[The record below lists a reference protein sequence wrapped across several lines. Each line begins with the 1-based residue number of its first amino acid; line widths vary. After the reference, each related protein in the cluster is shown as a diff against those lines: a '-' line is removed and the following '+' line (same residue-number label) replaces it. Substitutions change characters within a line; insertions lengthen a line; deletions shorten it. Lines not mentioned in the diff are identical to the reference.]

1 MNPYTELITRYIN
14 GELSAAEKTAFET
27 QLTTNTELKTEYD
40 LQLKVVEGIK
50 RLGLKNQLASSFSA
64 VKTRKIIAKAVIGTL
79 LILTALGVFLLVR
92 HHSTKSPEQMM
103 YELNEAEN
111 PNSSP
116 SDTAVS
122 QVNYP
127 LNEAG
132 YPTWSQADKSLAS
145 QIFRINSKR
154 DTIIETRQGIVLAV
168 PAGAFKTI
176 KGITAN
182 GVVDLEIKEALT
194 AADIM
199 KAGLSTMS
207 NDRLLETGGMFY
219 INAHEGKNNLSID
232 PEKPLNVNVPVNN
245 AKPDMMLFKGERQEN
260 GNINWV
266 EPKPMKRRLSTL
278 DMAKLDLYPDGF
290 LDTLKKMGFNIKNKK
305 LTDSIYYSYSGYCAI
320 RETAGDTPTSTIRSE
335 SDSVITTTTMP
346 IVRNPISPG
355 SYTSRII
362 SRHTQNDTVSTSPP
376 ATNKGNCEIDPSR
389 VRAIWNKTFNRTI
402 LATKAFEE
410 RLKVIFKT
418 CDSRVFNLY
427 VNNLDKNL
435 YEVDSMAA
443 RLLSGGLK
451 NTFLGFYARKDG
463 GVDISDVQNK
473 ELQHYFEKKRSAYT
487 QAITETLQ
495 KLYDSENVQ
504 DQAAAKQILQHQDD
518 ETIRNSATF
527 AQEFSLNLNEAYKQL
542 GMPTF
547 RASIRTSTNTY
558 ASLTSGN
565 YLSAP
570 VIITGWCNVDRYTL
584 DATRNRTSLNFK
596 DNFSGKKANIAYK
609 PVSVSVTDYTSY
621 DRVVCYMIPDKLSSF
636 QTISYSGDR
645 FKQTLNELMAYSIV
659 TIGFKGEKRFYS
671 EVKQAQPQAYQ
682 LNLKAIE
689 PAALDLFLNKSFPLN
704 QAVDLSKDLNY
715 QLFDMKESKRQYTI
729 AQRESLR
736 YRILPVVLP
745 CANPV
750 FKSVLQ

>member
-1 MNPYTELITRYIN
+1 MNPYTELITGYIN
-14 GELSAAEKTAFET
+14 GELSAAEKAAFET

-64 VKTRKIIAKAVIGTL
+64 VKTKKMIAKAVIGTL
-79 LILTALGVFLLVR
+79 LILAALGVFLLIR
-92 HHSTKSPEQMM
+92 YHGTKSPGQVM
-103 YELNEAEN
+103 YELNEAGN
-111 PNSSP
+111 PNFSP
-116 SDTAVS
+116 SDTTVS

-132 YPTWSQADKSLAS
+132 HPNWSQADKNLAS
-145 QIFRINSKR
+145 QIFRLNAKR
-154 DTIIETRQGIVLAV
+154 DTIIETRQGIVLAI
-168 PAGAFKTI
+168 PAGAFKTT
-176 KGITAN
+176 KGATAS

-207 NDRLLETGGMFY
+207 NDLLLETGGMFY

-232 PEKPLNVNVPVNN
+232 LEKPLNVNVPVNN
-245 AKPDMMLFKGERQEN
+245 AKPDMMLFKGERQAN

-266 EPKPMKRRLSTL
+266 DPKPMKRRLSTL
-278 DMAKLDLYPDGF
+278 DMANLDLYPGGF
-290 LDTLKKMGFNIKNKK
+290 LDTLKKMGFNVKNKK

-320 RETAGDTPTSTIRSE
+320 RETSGDTPTSIIRSE
-335 SDSVITTTTMP
+335 SDAVTTTVP
-346 IVRNPISPG
+346 VVRDPISPV
-355 SYTSRII
+355 SSSSRII
-362 SRHTQNDTVSTSPP
+362 SRHAKSDTVATSPP
-376 ATNKGNCEIDPSR
+376 AINKGNCEIDPSR
-389 VRAIWNKTFNRTI
+389 VRAIWNNTFNHTI

-435 YEVDSMAA
+435 YEADSMAA
-443 RLLSGGLK
+443 WLLSGGLK
-451 NTFLGFYARKDG
+451 TAFLDFYARKDG
-463 GVDISDVQNK
+463 GVDISDAQNK
-473 ELQHYFEKKRSAYT
+473 ELQNYFEKKHSAYT

-495 KLYDSENVQ
+495 KLYDSENAQ
-504 DQAAAKQILQHQDD
+504 NQAAAKQILQHQND
-518 ETIRNSATF
+518 ETIRSSATF
-527 AQEFSLNLNEAYKQL
+527 AQEFKLNLNEAYKQL

-547 RASIRTSTNTY
+547 PASIRTSTNTY

-570 VIITGWCNVDRYTL
+570 LIVTGWCNVDRYAL

-609 PVSVSVTDYTSY
+609 PVSVTVADYTSY

-636 QTISYSGDR
+636 QTMNYSGDR
-645 FKQTLNELMAYSIV
+645 FKQTFNELLAYSIV

-715 QLFDMKESKRQYTI
+715 QLFDMKESKRQYAI

-750 FKSVLQ
+750 FKSELQ

>member
-27 QLTTNTELKTEYD
+27 QLTTNAELKTEYD
-40 LQLKVVEGIK
+40 LQLNVVEGIK

-64 VKTRKIIAKAVIGTL
+64 VKTRKMIAKAAVGIL
-79 LILTALGVFLLVR
+79 LVLTALGLFLLIR
-92 HHSTKSPEQMM
+92 HLSAKSPEQVM
-103 YELNEAEN
+103 YELNKAGS
-111 PNSSP
+111 PDSSLP
-116 SDTAVS
+116 DTTVNQVS
-122 QVNYP
+122 YP

-132 YPTWSQADKSLAS
+132 NANLSQADKSLAS
-145 QIFRINSKR
+145 QIFRINPKR

-168 PAGAFKTI
+168 PAGAFKTA
-176 KGITAN
+176 KGTTAN

-207 NDRLLETGGMFY
+207 NDLLLETGGMFY

-245 AKPDMMLFKGERQEN
+245 AKPDMMLFKGERQAN

-266 EPKPMKRRLSTL
+266 DPKPMRRRLSTL

-290 LDTLKKMGFNIKNKK
+290 LDTLKRMGFNIKNKK

-320 RETAGDTPTSTIRSE
+320 RETSADTPMSTIRSE
-335 SDSVITTTTMP
+335 SDAVITTTAS
-346 IVRNPISPG
+346 IVRDPINPV
-355 SYTSRII
+355 SYSRATSRHAK
-362 SRHTQNDTVSTSPP
+362 SDTVAASPSP
-376 ATNKGNCEIDPSR
+376 INKGNCEIDPSR
-389 VRAIWNKTFNRTI
+389 VRAIWNNTFNRTI

-463 GVDISDVQNK
+463 GVDISDAQNK
-473 ELQHYFEKKRSAYT
+473 ELQIYFEKKRSAYT

-504 DQAAAKQILQHQDD
+504 QQAALKQLMQHQDD
-518 ETIRNSATF
+518 ETIRNSSTF
-527 AQEFSLNLNEAYKQL
+527 TQELRLNLNEAYRQL
-542 GMPTF
+542 GIPIINP
-547 RASIRTSTNTY
+547 SVRTNSAIY
-558 ASLTSGN
+558 AGLTSGS

-570 VIITGWCNVDRYTL
+570 VVLTGWCNVDRYTV
-584 DATRNRTSLNFK
+584 DATLNRTSLNFK

-609 PVSVSVTDYTSY
+609 PVSVSVENYTSY

-636 QTISYSGDR
+636 QTMSYSGDR

-671 EVKQAQPQAYQ
+671 EVRQAQPQAYQ

-715 QLFDMKESKRQYTI
+715 QFFDMKESKRQYSI

-750 FKSVLQ
+750 FKNVLQ